1 MKEASALKD
10 AIQSLDKIQKDWH
23 DLEAHYDLAKE
34 AGDEAEGA
42 EVTKGLARLEKIISD
57 IQMRAKLSGPMDR
70 NNAIV
75 SLHAGAGG
83 TEACDWV
90 DMLLRM
96 YRRWA
101 EAKGFKTNITDIL
114 PGDGAGFRRV
124 TFFVEGAY
132 AYGFLQSETGTHRLV
147 RISPFDSNAR
157 RHTSFAACDVIPEVD
172 DTIEININE
181 SDLKLDTFRSG
192 GHGGQNVNKVETAV
206 RITHIPSGIVVSC
219 QIERSQF
226 KNREIAMKML
236 KAKLYD
242 VEQEKQRAAQEKHY
256 DDKGDIAWGNQIRS
270 YVFMPYQMVKDLRTN
285 YETSQIGAVMD
296 GDLDEFMHRYL
307 EWKLAPR

>member
-1 MKEASALKD
+1 
-10 AIQSLDKIQKDWH
+10 
-23 DLEAHYDLAKE
+23 
-34 AGDEAEGA
+34 
-42 EVTKGLARLEKIISD
+42 
-57 IQMRAKLSGPMDR
+57 
-70 NNAIV
+70 
-75 SLHAGAGG
+75 
-83 TEACDWV
+83 V